1 VAVPELTP
9 REKEEEMGMWKRIVA
24 ATGITAAF
32 ALAAG
37 GALAADDVI
46 KIGAAQPITGRF
58 AFAGVSIN
66 AGLQD
71 YINYA
76 NETGLV
82 KGKKLV
88 YIYEDTGYDTDKAV
102 ATFKKIM
109 AKDNP
114 VIMYGDSTGLGK
126 AIAPELN
133 SRYKVLYG
141 STSFSSELADPKIH
155 PYSFVSGPTYSDQ
168 FGILLEY
175 IAKNHKGKGKPK
187 VAFFYSDTEFG
198 KDPIPYARKRAKELG
213 IDVVSEIVTKVGA
226 VDVTTEALALKKT
239 QPDFCI
245 FQGYVL
251 APIPQVIRTVRDYG
265 MKTTFMGTFWSMDT
279 SIIDKLGAD
288 AEGYMGVSP
297 YAYYNEDAPGIQA
310 MRKYNEKVNPKEKS
324 RPTYYIQGWFTGM
337 VYVEAINKVLAAKKP
352 VTGDNLK
359 DAIGKIRDWDTGG
372 VTGKVTFVNN
382 KAAVGR
388 VYRANVAKGIFE
400 PVSDWIYVK

>member
-1 VAVPELTP
+1 MGRRGGKGFFTGLVAVCVL
-9 REKEEEMGMWKRIVA
+9 
-24 ATGITAAF
+24 
-32 ALAAG
+32 LAAG
-37 GALAADDVI
+37 AASAADDEI
-46 KIGAAQPITGRF
+46 KIGACQPITGRF
-58 AFAGVSIN
+58 AFAGVNIN

-76 NETGLV
+76 NEMKLV

-114 VIMYGDSTGLGK
+114 VIMYGESTGQGK

-141 STSFSSELADPKIH
+141 STSFSSELADPKNH
-155 PYSFVSGPTYSDQ
+155 PYSFVSGPTYSDM

-175 IAKNHKGKGKPK
+175 ISKQAKGKARPK

-213 IDVVSEIVTKVGA
+213 IDVAAEIVTKVGA
-226 VDVTTEALALKKT
+226 VDVTTEVLTLRKA
-239 QPDFCI
+239 QPDYCI

-251 APIPQVIRTVRDYG
+251 APIPEVVRAAKDFG
-265 MKTTFMGTFWSMDT
+265 LKTTFMGVFWSVDK

-288 AEGYMGVSP
+288 AEGYMGVNP
-297 YAYYNEDAPGIQA
+297 YAYYYENAPGIAA
-310 MRKYNEKVNPKEKS
+310 MRKYNERVHPNEKY
-324 RPTYYIQGWFTGM
+324 RPNSYIQGWFTGM

-359 DAIGKIRDWDTGG
+359 DALAKIRNWDTGG
-372 VTGKVTFVNN
+372 VSGRVTFVDN

-388 VYRANVAKGIFE
+388 VYRANVKKGIFE

>member
-1 VAVPELTP
+1 MGRRGGKGLFMGLVAVCVLLTA
-9 REKEEEMGMWKRIVA
+9 G
-24 ATGITAAF
+24 AAF
-32 ALAAG
+32 A
-37 GALAADDVI
+37 ADDEI
-46 KIGAAQPITGRF
+46 KIGACQPITGRF

-76 NETGLV
+76 NEMKLV

-114 VIMYGDSTGLGK
+114 VIMYGESTGQGK

-141 STSFSSELADPKIH
+141 STSFSSELADPKNH
-155 PYSFVSGPTYSDQ
+155 PYSFVSGATYSDM
-168 FGILLEY
+168 FSILLEY
-175 IAKNHKGKGKPK
+175 ISREAKGKARPK

-213 IDVVSEIVTKVGA
+213 IDVAAEIVTKVGA
-226 VDVTTEALALKKT
+226 VDVTTEVLALKKA
-239 QPDFCI
+239 QPDYCI

-251 APIPQVIRTVRDYG
+251 APIPEVIRAAKDFG
-265 MKTTFMGTFWSMDT
+265 LKTTFMGVFWSVDK

-288 AEGYMGVSP
+288 AEGYMGVNP
-297 YAYYNEDAPGIQA
+297 YAYYYENGPGIAA
-310 MRKYNEKVNPKEKS
+310 MRKYNERVHPNEKY
-324 RPTYYIQGWFTGM
+324 RPNSYIQGWFTGM

-359 DAIGKIRDWDTGG
+359 DALPMIRNWDTGG
-372 VTGKVTFVNN
+372 ISGKVTFVGN

-388 VYRANVAKGIFE
+388 VYRANAQKGIFE
-400 PVSDWIYVK
+400 PVSDWLYVK

>member
-1 VAVPELTP
+1 MGRRGGKGLFMGLVAVCVLLTA
-9 REKEEEMGMWKRIVA
+9 G
-24 ATGITAAF
+24 AAF
-32 ALAAG
+32 A
-37 GALAADDVI
+37 ADDEI
-46 KIGAAQPITGRF
+46 KIGACQPITGRF

-76 NETGLV
+76 NEMKLV

-114 VIMYGDSTGLGK
+114 VIMYGESTGQGK

-141 STSFSSELADPKIH
+141 STSFSSELADPKNH
-155 PYSFVSGPTYSDQ
+155 PYSFVSGPTYSDM

-175 IAKNHKGKGKPK
+175 ISREAKGKARPK

-213 IDVVSEIVTKVGA
+213 IDVAAEVVTKVGA
-226 VDVTTEALALKKT
+226 VDVTTEVLALKKA
-239 QPDFCI
+239 QPDYCI

-251 APIPQVIRTVRDYG
+251 APIPEVIRAAKDFG
-265 MKTTFMGTFWSMDT
+265 LKTTFMGVFWSVDK

-288 AEGYMGVSP
+288 AEGYMGVNP
-297 YAYYNEDAPGIQA
+297 YAYYYENAPGIAA
-310 MRKYNEKVNPKEKS
+310 MRKYNERVHPNEKY
-324 RPTYYIQGWFTGM
+324 RPNSYIQGWFTGM

-352 VTGDNLK
+352 VTGDKLK
-359 DAIGKIRDWDTGG
+359 DAHPMLRNWDTGG
-372 VTGKVTFVNN
+372 ISGTVTFVGN

-388 VYRANVAKGIFE
+388 VYRANVKKGIFE

>member
-1 VAVPELTP
+1 
-9 REKEEEMGMWKRIVA
+9 MGKRGFAGMA
-24 ATGITAAF
+24 ALL
-32 ALAAG
+32 ALAILAG
-37 GALAADDVI
+37 AASAADDEI
-46 KIGAAQPITGRF
+46 RIGACQPITGRF

-76 NETGLV
+76 NEMKLV

-88 YIYEDTGYDTDKAV
+88 YIYEDSGYDTDKAV

-114 VIMYGDSTGLGK
+114 VIMYGESTGLGK

-141 STSFSSELADPKIH
+141 STSFSSELADPKTH
-155 PYSFVSGPTYSDQ
+155 PYSFVSGPTYSDM
-168 FGILLEY
+168 FGVLLEY
-175 IAKNHKGKGKPK
+175 IAKNPKGKGKPK

-198 KDPIPYARKRAKELG
+198 KDPIAAARKRAAALG
-213 IDVVSEIVTKVGA
+213 IDVVSEVVTKVGA
-226 VDVTTEALALKKT
+226 VDVTTEVLELKKT
-239 QPDFCI
+239 QPDYCI

-251 APIPQVIRTVRDYG
+251 APIPEVIRASRDFG
-265 MKTTFMGTFWSMDT
+265 LKTTFMGVFWSVDK
-279 SIIDKLGAD
+279 SIIDKLGKD

-297 YAYYNEDAPGIQA
+297 YAYYYEGAPGIAA
-310 MRKYNEKVNPKEKS
+310 MRKYNERVHPNEKY
-324 RPTYYIQGWFTGM
+324 RPNSYIQGWFTGM

-359 DAIGKIRDWDTGG
+359 DALKTIKGWDTGG
-372 VTGKVTFVNN
+372 VSGKVTFVNN

-388 VYRANVAKGIFE
+388 VYRANVEKGIFE

>member
-1 VAVPELTP
+1 MGRRGGKGFFMGLVAVCVLLSA
-9 REKEEEMGMWKRIVA
+9 G
-24 ATGITAAF
+24 AAF
-32 ALAAG
+32 A
-37 GALAADDVI
+37 ADDEI
-46 KIGAAQPITGRF
+46 KIGACQPITGRF

-76 NETGLV
+76 NEMKLV

-114 VIMYGDSTGLGK
+114 VIMYGESTGQGK

-141 STSFSSELADPKIH
+141 STSFSSELADPKSN
-155 PYSFVSGPTYSDQ
+155 PYSFVSGPTYSDM

-175 IAKNHKGKGKPK
+175 ISKQAKGKARPK

-213 IDVVSEIVTKVGA
+213 IDVVAEIVTKVGA
-226 VDVTTEALALKKT
+226 VDVTTEVLTLKKA
-239 QPDFCI
+239 QPDYCI

-251 APIPQVIRTVRDYG
+251 APIPEVVRAAKDFG
-265 MKTTFMGTFWSMDT
+265 LKTTFMGVFWSMDK

-288 AEGYMGVSP
+288 AEGYMGVNP
-297 YAYYNEDAPGIQA
+297 YAYYYENAPGIAA
-310 MRKYNEKVNPKEKS
+310 MRKYNERVHPNEKY
-324 RPTYYIQGWFTGM
+324 RPNSYIQGWFTGM
-337 VYVEAINKVLAAKKP
+337 VFVEAINKVVAAKKA

-359 DAIGKIRDWDTGG
+359 DALPMIRNWDTGG
-372 VTGKVTFVNN
+372 ISGKVTFVGN

-388 VYRANVAKGIFE
+388 VYRANAQKGIFE